1 MFELGVRRHPPRA
14 LYRSYL
20 AQSEVFVSIY
30 SQRYGWWPR
39 HGHLPAEDESDGM
52 PRLNRSQVAGT
63 RDRAP
68 ARADDGPAQDENS
81 APYRPFREPAEFHD
95 LLLDDLAVPL
105 TERFGQRMSV
115 ECRSD

>member
-1 MFELGVRRHPPRA
+1 
-14 LYRSYL
+14 
-20 AQSEVFVSIY
+20 VFVSIY
-30 SQRYGWWPR
+30 WQRYGWWPR
-39 HGHLPAEDESDGM
+39 HGHRPAADEFILSDGM

-68 ARADDGPAQDENS
+68 ARADAGPAQDENS